1 MSKSDTPRG
10 QSQTERSERSLRAP
24 IISIIIA
31 LVLGTAAG
39 YFWVLPALQTSQADW
54 IAPST
59 DQARVQ
65 GRILYDQY
73 CASCHGVN
81 LEGQPNWRDRMANGR
96 LPAPPHDVS
105 GHTWHHPDDELRS
118 LIRDGLVPGVT
129 APAGYESDMPAYG
142 GILTNEQI
150 DLILAYIKGYWP
162 EDALQAQREITV
174 NSWQKRHASG
184 H

>member
-1 MSKSDTPRG
+1 MSDLETR
-10 QSQTERSERSLRAP
+10 TEKSLRTP
-24 IISIIIA
+24 VVTIIIA
-31 LVLGTAAG
+31 LLLGAGAG
-39 YFWVLPALQTSQADW
+39 YFWVLPAVQESSSDW

-59 DQARVQ
+59 DQARMQ
-65 GRILYDQY
+65 GKILYDQH

-81 LEGQPNWRDRMANGR
+81 LEGQPGWRDRMANGR

-129 APAGYESDMPAYG
+129 APPGYESDMPAYG
-142 GILTNEQI
+142 DILTDEQI
-150 DLILAYIKGYWP
+150 DLILAYIKGFWP
-162 EDALQAQREITV
+162 EQALEAQREITI
-174 NSWQKRHASG
+174 SSQKNRHTAG